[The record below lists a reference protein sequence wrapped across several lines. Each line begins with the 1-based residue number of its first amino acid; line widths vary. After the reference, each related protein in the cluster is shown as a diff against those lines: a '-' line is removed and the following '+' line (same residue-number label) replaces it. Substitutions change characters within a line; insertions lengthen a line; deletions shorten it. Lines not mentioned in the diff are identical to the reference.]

1 MKEFKL
7 EDMMP
12 VKAIEQQI
20 WRMFDVLRGNS
31 IGSQDFHIILLFL
44 SLYKDDQISKDF
56 LFGEGQLN
64 LEDVQHFEDINSKKS
79 ANDYSK
85 IIESFSSSLLT
96 IRNRGFKELIDVLFQ
111 INKGILKENF
121 SEIFDYTLYRTTQSQ
136 GKFGG
141 EFIQPMEITRFICA
155 LADLSDNSKVFNPFA
170 GLASFGVFFDQG
182 QDYFGQEVNQKT
194 WALGALRLMAYERP
208 GNSHYV
214 CEDSILNWPEDEKFD
229 LVVANPPYG
238 MQLNQQYHKVE
249 SGIRTVEQYLIEK
262 GVNSLNSEGKLI
274 ALLPQ
279 GFLFR
284 GMHEQRMRVQ
294 LIEEDLIDTIIS
306 LPGGLLLNTGIP
318 LVVFVINKNKKLPGK
333 VRFVDATKFVETKNP
348 KEKILNDYG
357 LNSVIHKGFQDS
369 EVVRIVDNIQI
380 REYDYN
386 LNVPRYFQKKIEGT
400 KLKDIVEFVRGSRKD
415 IPVAGK
421 MIRIRDLSD
430 DKLYFKLDVSNVEE
444 TEFTRP
450 YLRMIDESCL
460 LLATRWKTL
469 KPTYF
474 EFSGDPIFL
483 NPDILSFKINPQVAD
498 TAYLINELHA
508 DYVEEQIASYRQ
520 GATIPMIR
528 RDDLFEIVIKL
539 PSIEEQRAK
548 VAGLLEISEKIKQL
562 QTERNELV
570 HGVITKEFNEFA
582 SLKHTLGRPRQ
593 NILGWSKNLSKFFVR
608 EKDTISALNDEFKAL
623 FDLGIIEA
631 IDEINRDIK
640 FISDVLEKGE
650 NGLLLNDYEKEIVPL
665 VEINNIINTL
675 SNNEFK
681 FSIKKQLLKVDEMK
695 TRGILINKVL
705 FRTLLD
711 NLLTNANKYGFL
723 EKNKGNHVM
732 IELSEIDDHLI
743 VDVRNNGLPFPKNF
757 DREKFI
763 TKYSTADIS
772 NGSGLGGYD
781 INRIATYFENENWD
795 LILNTDPIY
804 PIIFRFSFPIKL
816 LK

>member
-12 VKAIEQQI
+12 VKAVEQQI

-56 LFGEGQLN
+56 LFGESQRN
-64 LEDVQHFEDINSKKS
+64 LEDIHLTGTNSKKS
-79 ANDYSK
+79 SNDYSK

-111 INKGILKENF
+111 IDKEILKENF
-121 SEIFDYTLYRTTQSQ
+121 SEIFDYTLYRTAQSQ

-141 EFIQPMEITRFICA
+141 ELIQPIEITRFIFA
-155 LADLSDNSKVFNPFA
+155 LADLSESTKVYNPFA

-182 QDYFGQEVNQKT
+182 QDYFGQELNEKT
-194 WALGALRLMAYERP
+194 WALGALRLMAYERL

-229 LVVANPPYG
+229 LVVANPPYK
-238 MQLNQQYHKVE
+238 MRLKQQYHEVE

-262 GVNSLNSEGKLI
+262 GVNSLNSKGKLI

-284 GMHEQRMRVQ
+284 GMHKQRIREH
-294 LIEEDLIDTIIS
+294 LIEGDLIDTIIS

-333 VRFVDATKFVETKNP
+333 VRFIDATKFVETKNSR
-348 KEKILNDYG
+348 EKVLNDYG
-357 LNSVIHKGFQDS
+357 LNSVIQKGFQDS
-369 EVVRIVDNIQI
+369 DVVRIVDNFQI

-430 DKLYFKLDVSNVEE
+430 EKLDFKLEVSRIEE
-444 TEFTRP
+444 TEFRRHH
-450 YLRMIDESCL
+450 LRMIDESCV

-474 EFSGDPIFL
+474 EFSGEAIFL

-498 TAYLINELHA
+498 TAYFINELHA

-528 RDDLFEIVIKL
+528 RDDLLEVVVKL

-548 VAGLLEISEKIKQL
+548 VAGLRENSEKIKQL
-562 QTERNELV
+562 QSERNELA
-570 HGVITKEFNEFA
+570 HGVSSKEFNEFA

-593 NILGWSKNLSKFFVR
+593 NILSWSKNLSNFFVR
-608 EKDTISALNDEFKAL
+608 EKDAISALNDEFEAL

-650 NGLLLNDYEKEIVPL
+650 NGLVLNDYEKEIIPL
-665 VEINNIINTL
+665 AKINNIINTL
-675 SNNEFK
+675 SNNEFR
-681 FSIKKQLLKVDEMK
+681 FSIEKQLLKADGMK
-695 TRGILINKVL
+695 TRGILINMVL

-723 EKNKGNHVM
+723 DKNKGNHVM

-743 VDVRNNGLPFPKNF
+743 VDIRNNGLPFPKNF

-763 TKYSTADIS
+763 TKYSTADTS

-795 LILNTDPIY
+795 LILNRDPIY
-804 PIIFRFSFPIKL
+804 PVIFRFSFPIKL

>member
-1 MKEFKL
+1 MKEYKL
-7 EDMMP
+7 EDMVP
-12 VKAIEQQI
+12 VKAVKQQI

-56 LFGEGQLN
+56 LFGESHRN
-64 LEDVQHFEDINSKKS
+64 LEDIHLTGTNSKKS
-79 ANDYSK
+79 TNDYSK

-111 INKGILKENF
+111 IDKEILKENF
-121 SEIFDYTLYRTTQSQ
+121 SEIFDYTLYRTAQSL

-141 EFIQPMEITRFICA
+141 EFIQPIEITRFICA
-155 LADLSDNSKVFNPFA
+155 LADLSESSKVYNPFA
-170 GLASFGVFFDQG
+170 GLASFGIFFDQG
-182 QDYFGQEVNQKT
+182 QDYFGQELNQKT

-238 MQLNQQYHKVE
+238 MRLNQQYNEVE

-284 GMHEQRMRVQ
+284 GMHEQRMREQ

-333 VRFVDATKFVETKNP
+333 VRFIDATKYVETKNSR
-348 KEKILNDYG
+348 EKVLNDYG
-357 LNSVIHKGFQDS
+357 LNSVIQKGFQDS

-430 DKLYFKLDVSNVEE
+430 DKLDFKLDVSRIEE
-444 TEFTRP
+444 TEFRRP
-450 YLRMIDESCL
+450 HLRMIDESCL

-474 EFSGDPIFL
+474 EFSDAPIFL

-528 RDDLFEIVIKL
+528 RDDLLEIVIKL

-562 QTERNELV
+562 QTERNELA

-608 EKDTISALNDEFKAL
+608 EKDAISELNDEFKVL

-723 EKNKGNHVM
+723 DKNKGNHVM
-732 IELSEIDDHLI
+732 IELSEIDDYLI
-743 VDVRNNGLPFPKNF
+743 VDIRNNGLPFPKNF

-763 TKYSTADIS
+763 TKYSTADTS

-795 LILNTDPIY
+795 LILNSDPLY
-804 PIIFRFSFPIKL
+804 PVIFRFSFPIKL